1 MYFSLNFILERFW
14 KQTPALIHNLWL
26 THSVAVEQWLC
37 VARCCFTISSV
48 QTGPSSDNDQGAV
61 REKQQTKVALLP
73 SRLMWF
79 RIIKAGQTQERFL
92 NAQLYLL
99 PPSLHTSMW
108 AHKTLRQLTCN
119 HSYPPHIPENSI
131 GCATS
136 QFAMPEVHTFKIF
149 FIFFFYKKTLL
160 FICWDLFCGH
170 SRHVSF
176 LVIVSVAEISSLCM

>member
-149 FIFFFYKKTLL
+149 FFFFYKKTLL